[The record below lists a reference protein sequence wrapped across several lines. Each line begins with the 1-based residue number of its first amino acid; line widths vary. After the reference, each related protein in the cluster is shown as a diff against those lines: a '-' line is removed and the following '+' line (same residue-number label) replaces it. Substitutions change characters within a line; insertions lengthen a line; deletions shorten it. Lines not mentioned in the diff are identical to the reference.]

1 MRGSESRMWPCFIS
15 SFSIENRFRDKKDK
29 MKQKEYEI
37 DPQIKRKKTPSWKRY
52 GMEFLMVFAAIT
64 LGFFADNQREKWSE
78 TARGVQYAQRL
89 VEDLDLDSIRM
100 EEVKANY
107 ALKEPQ
113 INTLIPLMQTDL
125 EEKPFLDSLFA
136 YFILQT
142 SSSLVSGIS
151 FVENLAT
158 RDELKSGNMRL
169 IRSDSIVRHLSVY
182 ARKEKIFLLNQA
194 LYREKRYELSGLIEE
209 VYDMPRLSLDKLQGK
224 KPEPHLLPVD
234 PKQLRKVYNAVAN
247 LQGVLNLL
255 ESTVE
260 SIAEERRLLR
270 KLLLAYIEEN
280 G

>member
-1 MRGSESRMWPCFIS
+1 
-15 SFSIENRFRDKKDK
+15 

-107 ALKEPQ
+107 ALKEQQ
-113 INTLIPLMQTDL
+113 INTLIPLMQAGL
-125 EEKPFLDSLFA
+125 GEKPFLDSLFA
-136 YFILQT
+136 YFTLPGV
-142 SSSLVSGIS
+142 SSLVAGIS
-151 FVENLAT
+151 FVENMAT

-182 ARKEKIFLLNQA
+182 TRKEQIFMGNQTR
-194 LYREKRYELSGLIEE
+194 YREKRIELLELMEE
-209 VYDMPRLSLDKLQGK
+209 VYDMPRLGLDRLQGK
-224 KPEPHLLPVD
+224 KSEPHLLPVD
-234 PKQLRKVYNAVAN
+234 PKQLRKVANAVAH
-247 LQGVLNLL
+247 LQGMLNNL

-260 SIAEERRLLR
+260 TIAEERRLLR
-270 KLLLAYIEEN
+270 KLLIEYIE
-280 G
+280 GKG

>member
-1 MRGSESRMWPCFIS
+1 ME
-15 SFSIENRFRDKKDK
+15 
-29 MKQKEYEI
+29 QKEYEI

-64 LGFFADNQREKWSE
+64 LGFFADNQREKWNE
-78 TARGVQYAQRL
+78 TVRGVQYAQRL

-107 ALKEPQ
+107 ALKVPQ
-113 INTLIPLMQTDL
+113 INTLIPLMQTGL

-136 YFILQT
+136 YFTLQT

-182 ARKEKIFLLNQA
+182 ARKEQIFLRNQD
-194 LYREKRYELSGLIEE
+194 LYREKRYELSGFIEE

-234 PKQLRKVYNAVAN
+234 AKQLRKVYNAVAKLKGN
-247 LQGVLNLL
+247 LNLL